1 MFSFIK
7 QKVFHDI
14 NYRSLLSHT
23 LDFMYL
29 CRIIDLLM
37 MPNNKLTTNPI
48 DTSELSFDDFKTIV
62 VNDYKIAFES
72 RQASLL
78 GRKEVLTG
86 KAKFGIFGDGKELPQ
101 IAMAK
106 AFKKGDWRS
115 GYYRDQT
122 FAFAAGICTIKEFFA
137 QLYANPSVEAD
148 PASAGR
154 QMNCH
159 FATRSI
165 NEDGSWKDLTEMK
178 NCSSD
183 IAPTGGQMARLVGLA
198 YASKLYRQNPELEY
212 LKNFSVKGNEVAFGT
227 IGNASTSEGVFF
239 EAINA
244 AGVLQVPM
252 AMSVW
257 DDGYGI
263 SVPAKYQ
270 TTKEDISEI
279 LKGFQ
284 RDENAAGYEI
294 FKVKGWDYPALCETY
309 QRAVDICRDE
319 HVPVLIHVTEV
330 TQPQGHS
337 TSGSHERYKD
347 KARLDWEKE
356 FDCIVQM
363 RKWMLESAIIAEEEL
378 LELENAAKKLV
389 REFQKEAWNEFL
401 AAIKTEKDQ
410 AIELINGLANGDPA
424 LIKITALLASTPDA
438 QRREVISSA
447 RKALRSTVRDTS
459 SERKA
464 LLAWYNDQIG
474 LNEDRYNSKLF
485 TDGAESPFLVN
496 ELKPVFNE
504 DSKMVDGRELLNA
517 CFDSNFARDQRLV
530 AFGEDLGA
538 IGDVNQGFAGLQAKY
553 GDLRV
558 TDTGI
563 REMTIV
569 GQGIGLAMRG
579 LRPIAEVQY
588 LDYLLFALNILSDD
602 LASLSYRT
610 KAGQKAPVI
619 IRTRGHRLEGV
630 WHSGSPIGM
639 ILGSLRGMHICVPR
653 NMTQAAGMYNTLF
666 RSDEPALVI
675 ECLNGYRLKEKLP
688 ENVGEYTVPFGK
700 AEVIKE
706 GTDITVV
713 SYGST
718 LRIVEEAAEEL
729 QQMGI
734 SIEIVDP
741 QTLLPFDTDHI
752 CAKSLAKTN
761 KLLVVDED
769 VPGGG
774 TAYLLQQILEVQKG
788 YYHLDSQPKTLSA
801 KAHRPPYGSDGDYFS
816 KPSVDDVIEA
826 IYSMMNESNPGKFP
840 GIF

>member
-1 MFSFIK
+1 
-7 QKVFHDI
+7 
-14 NYRSLLSHT
+14 
-23 LDFMYL
+23 
-29 CRIIDLLM
+29 M
-37 MPNNKLTTNPI
+37 MPDATVTTNPM
-48 DTSELSFDDFKTIV
+48 DASELSFDDFKTIV
-62 VNDYKIAFES
+62 INDYKLAFES

-86 KAKFGIFGDGKELPQ
+86 KAKFGIFGDGKEIPQ

-106 AFKKGDWRS
+106 AFKNGDWRS

-122 FAFAAGICTIKEFFA
+122 FAFATGICTLKEFFA
-137 QLYANPSVEAD
+137 QLYANPSIEAE

-165 NEDGSWKDLTEMK
+165 NEDGSWKDLTQIK

-183 IAPTGGQMARLVGLA
+183 IAPTGAQMARLVGLA
-198 YASKLYRQNPELEY
+198 YASKLFRQNKNLDY

-244 AGVLQVPM
+244 AGVLQIPM
-252 AMSVW
+252 AVSIW

-284 RDENAAGYEI
+284 RDEHTAGYEI
-294 FKVKGWDYPALCETY
+294 YKVRGWDYPALCEIY
-309 QRAVDICRDE
+309 QQAIDVCRTE

-347 KARLDWEKE
+347 KARLEWERE
-356 FDCIVQM
+356 YDCILQM
-363 RKWMLESAIIAEEEL
+363 RKWMIESAITNEEEL
-378 LELENAAKKLV
+378 AELEAAAKKLV
-389 REFQKEAWNEFL
+389 RDTQKEAWNEFL
-401 AAIKTEKDQ
+401 ASIKTEK
-410 AIELINGLANGDPA
+410 ELVIDMVNKLGKGNQTLLKISAQLAA
-424 LIKITALLASTPDA
+424 TPDA
-438 QRREVISSA
+438 MRKEVISTT
-447 RKALRSTVRDTS
+447 RKALRLSLQNPS
-459 SERKA
+459 AERNN
-464 LLAWYNDQIG
+464 LLEWYHSQAS
-474 LNEDRYNSKLF
+474 LNEDRYHSKLF
-485 TDGAESPFLVN
+485 TDGKESPFLVN
-496 ELKPVFNE
+496 MVDAIYSEE
-504 DSKMVDGRELLNA
+504 SKMIDGRELLNA
-517 CFDSNFARDQRLV
+517 CFDANFSRDERLV

-553 GDLRV
+553 GDLRI

-563 REMTIV
+563 REMTII
-569 GQGIGLAMRG
+569 GQGIGLALRG
-579 LRPIAEVQY
+579 LKPIAEIQY
-588 LDYLLFALNILSDD
+588 LDYLLYALNILSDD

-610 KAGQKAPVI
+610 KAGQKAPLI

-630 WHSGSPIGM
+630 WHSGSPMSM
-639 ILGSLRGMHICVPR
+639 ILGSLRGLHICVPR

-688 ENVGEYTVPFGK
+688 TNVGEYTVPLGE

-706 GTDITVV
+706 GTDITIV

-729 QQMGI
+729 AQFGI
-734 SIEIVDP
+734 SVEIIDP
-741 QTLLPFDTDHI
+741 QTLLPFDKKQI
-752 CAKSLAKTN
+752 CAASLQKTN

-774 TAYLLQQILEVQKG
+774 AAYILQQVLEEQNG
-788 YYHLDSQPKTLSA
+788 YYHLDGQPRTITA

-816 KPSVDDVIEA
+816 KPSVDDVVEMV
-826 IYSMMNESNPGKFP
+826 YRMMHDHNSAKFP
-840 GIF
+840 AIF

>member
-1 MFSFIK
+1 M
-7 QKVFHDI
+7 
-14 NYRSLLSHT
+14 
-23 LDFMYL
+23 
-29 CRIIDLLM
+29 LM
-37 MPNNKLTTNPI
+37 TPNNKLTTNPI
-48 DTSELSFDDFKTIV
+48 DASELSFEDFKTIV
-62 VNDYKIAFES
+62 INDYKIAYES

-106 AFKKGDWRS
+106 AFKNGDWRS

-122 FAFAAGICTIKEFFA
+122 FAFATGICTLKEFFA

-178 NCSSD
+178 NSSSD

-198 YASKLYRQNPELEY
+198 YASKLYRENPELSY
-212 LKNFSVKGNEVAFGT
+212 LKNFSVHGNEVAFGT

-244 AGVLQVPM
+244 AGVLQIPM
-252 AMSVW
+252 AMSIW
-257 DDGYGI
+257 DDAYGI

-284 RDENAAGYEI
+284 RDENAEGYEI
-294 FKVKGWDYPALCETY
+294 YKVRGWDYPALCETY
-309 QRAVDICRDE
+309 QQAIEVCRE
-319 HVPVLIHVTEV
+319 QHVPVLIHVTEV

-347 KARLDWEKE
+347 KQRLDWERE
-356 FDCIVQM
+356 YDCILQM
-363 RKWMLESAIIAEEEL
+363 RKWMIESAMITEEEIT
-378 LELENAAKKLV
+378 ELEATAKQLV
-389 REFQKEAWNEFL
+389 RDAQKEAWNEYL
-401 AAIKTEKDQ
+401 ASIKTEKDQ
-410 AIELINGLANGDPA
+410 VVNMVSALANGDSR
-424 LIKITALLASTPDA
+424 LTKIASELSGAADA
-438 QRREVISSA
+438 QRKEVFSSVRRALRLTIDKSSA
-447 RKALRSTVRDTS
+447 ERSALV
-459 SERKA
+459 K
-464 LLAWYNDQIG
+464 WYAEQED
-474 LNEDRYNSKLF
+474 LNADRYNSKLF
-485 TDGAESPFLVN
+485 TDGKESPFLVDQVAA
-496 ELKPVFNE
+496 EYE
-504 DSKMVDGRELLNA
+504 EQGKMVDGREILNA
-517 CFDSNFARDQRLV
+517 CFDANFARDPRLV
-530 AFGEDLGA
+530 AFGEDLGN

-553 GDLRV
+553 GELRI

-569 GQGIGLAMRG
+569 GQGIGLALRG
-579 LRPIAEVQY
+579 LRPIAEIQY
-588 LDYLLFALNILSDD
+588 LDYLLYALNILSDD

-630 WHSGSPIGM
+630 WHSGSPISM
-639 ILGSLRGMHICVPR
+639 ILGSLRGLHLCVPR

-666 RSDEPALVI
+666 RSDEPAIVI

-688 ENVGEYTVPFGK
+688 ENVGSYTVPLGQ
-700 AEVIKE
+700 AEVIQE

-729 QQMGI
+729 AQMGI
-734 SIEIVDP
+734 SVEIVDP
-741 QTLLPFDTDHI
+741 QTLLPFDLNKV
-752 CAKSLAKTN
+752 CAGSLQKTN

-769 VPGGG
+769 VPGGAS
-774 TAYLLQQILEVQKG
+774 AYILQQILEDQQG
-788 YYHLDSQPKTLSA
+788 YYSLDAQPKTLAA

-816 KPSVDDVIEA
+816 KPSVDDVVEA
-826 IYSMMNESNPGKFP
+826 VYQMMHDTNASKYPS
-840 GIF
+840 IF

>member
-1 MFSFIK
+1 MPESTLPATGSFM
-7 QKVFHDI
+7 D
-14 NYRSLLSHT
+14 N
-23 LDFMYL
+23 
-29 CRIIDLLM
+29 
-37 MPNNKLTTNPI
+37 
-48 DTSELSFDDFKTIV
+48 ELSFNDFSQIV
-62 VNDYKIAFES
+62 INDYRIGFES

-78 GRKEVLTG
+78 GRREVLTG

-106 AFKKGDWRS
+106 AFKNGDWRS

-122 FAFAAGICTIKEFFA
+122 FAFATGICTIKEFFA

-159 FATRSI
+159 FSTRSL
-165 NEDGSWKDLTEMK
+165 NEDGSWKNLTEMK
-178 NCSSD
+178 NSSSD

-198 YASKLYRQNPELEY
+198 YASKLYRQNPELNY
-212 LKNFSVKGNEVAFGT
+212 LKNFSVNGNEVAFGT

-244 AGVLQVPM
+244 AGVLQIPM

-284 RDENAAGYEI
+284 RDENAPGYEI
-294 FKVKGWDYPALCETY
+294 YKVKGWDYPALCETY
-309 QRAVDICRDE
+309 QQAVQICRDE

-347 KARLDWEKE
+347 KARLEWERE
-356 FDCIVQM
+356 FDCIRQM
-363 RKWMLESAIIAEEEL
+363 RIWMLESAIVTEEEL
-378 LELENAAKKLV
+378 AVLEDTAKKLV
-389 REFQKEAWNEFL
+389 REAQKEAWNEFL
-401 AAIKTEKDQ
+401 GDIKIEKDEVISLIRDLSTTNQ
-410 AIELINGLANGDPA
+410 ALSKIAGTLAG
-424 LIKITALLASTPDA
+424 TPDA
-438 QRREVISSA
+438 QRKEVVSSA
-447 RKALRSTVRDTS
+447 RKALRIT
-459 SERKA
+459 
-464 LLAWYNDQIG
+464 
-474 LNEDRYNSKLF
+474 LNEPSDARTTLLNWYAREKGNNEERYSSKLF
-485 TDGAESPFLVN
+485 TDGKESPLLVDIVPASYQDN
-496 ELKPVFNE
+496 
-504 DSKMVDGRELLNA
+504 SKMVDGRELLNA
-517 CFDSNFARDQRLV
+517 CFDANFARDQRLV
-530 AFGEDLGA
+530 AFGEDLGS

-553 GDLRV
+553 GELRI

-563 REMTIV
+563 REMTIA
-569 GQGIGLAMRG
+569 GQGIGLALRG
-579 LRPIAEVQY
+579 LRPIAEIQY
-588 LDYLLFALNILSDD
+588 LDYLLYALNVLSDD

-610 KAGQKAPVI
+610 KGGQKAPVI

-639 ILGSLRGMHICVPR
+639 ILGSLRGLHLCVPR

-666 RSDEPALVI
+666 RADEPALMI
-675 ECLNGYRLKEKLP
+675 ECLNGYRLKEMLP
-688 ENVGEYTVPFGK
+688 DNVGEYTVPLGQ
-700 AEVIKE
+700 AEIIRE
-706 GTDITVV
+706 GADITVV

-729 QQMGI
+729 EAYGI
-734 SIEIVDP
+734 SVEIIDP
-741 QTLLPFDTDHI
+741 QTLLPFDTAHL
-752 CAKSLAKTN
+752 CATSLQKTN

-774 TAYLLQQILEVQKG
+774 TAYILQQILEVQGG
-788 YYHLDSQPKTLSA
+788 YYHLDAQPQTLTA
-801 KAHRPPYGSDGDYFS
+801 KAHRPPYGSDGDYFT
-816 KPSVDDVIEA
+816 KPSVDDVVEM
-826 IYSMMNESNPGKFP
+826 IYQMMNAHNEAKYPA
-840 GIF
+840 IF

>member
-1 MFSFIK
+1 M
-7 QKVFHDI
+7 
-14 NYRSLLSHT
+14 T
-23 LDFMYL
+23 
-29 CRIIDLLM
+29 
-37 MPNNKLTTNPI
+37 PNSKLTTNPI
-48 DTSELSFDDFKTIV
+48 DASELSFDDFKTIV
-62 VNDYKIAFES
+62 INDYKIAYES

-86 KAKFGIFGDGKELPQ
+86 KAKFGIFGDGKEIPQ

-106 AFKKGDWRS
+106 AFKNGDWRS

-122 FAFAAGICTIKEFFA
+122 FAFATGICTLKEFFA

-159 FATRSI
+159 FATRSL

-178 NCSSD
+178 NSSSD

-198 YASKLYRQNPELEY
+198 YASKLYRQNPDLSY
-212 LKNFSVKGNEVAFGT
+212 LKNFSVNGNEVAFGT

-244 AGVLQVPM
+244 AGVLQIPM
-252 AMSVW
+252 AMSIW
-257 DDGYGI
+257 DDAYGI

-284 RDENAAGYEI
+284 RDEDAAGYEI
-294 FKVKGWDYPALCETY
+294 FKVRGWDYPALCETY
-309 QRAVDICRDE
+309 QRAVDVCRTE

-347 KARLDWEKE
+347 KDRLEWERE
-356 FDCIVQM
+356 YDCNLQM
-363 RKWMLESAIIAEEEL
+363 RKWMLESAIISEEEIT
-378 LELENAAKKLV
+378 ELEANAKKLV
-389 REFQKEAWNEFL
+389 RETQREAWNEFL
-401 AAIKTEKDQ
+401 ATIKVEKDQ
-410 AIELINGLANGDPA
+410 VIDMISRIGNGNPAIS
-424 LIKITALLASTPDA
+424 KIASLLAGTPDA
-438 QRREVISSA
+438 LRKEVVSSA
-447 RKALRSTVRDTS
+447 RKALRLSINNPSPERDN
-459 SERKA
+459 
-464 LLAWYNDQIG
+464 LINWYNSQAS

-485 TDGAESPFLVN
+485 TDGIESPLLVKQVAA
-496 ELKPVFNE
+496 EYTE
-504 DSKMVDGRELLNA
+504 ESKMVDGRELLNA
-517 CFDSNFARDQRLV
+517 CFDANFARDERLV

-553 GDLRV
+553 GDLRI

-563 REMTIV
+563 REMTII
-569 GQGIGLAMRG
+569 GQGIGLALRG
-579 LRPIAEVQY
+579 LKPIAEIQY
-588 LDYLLFALNILSDD
+588 LDYLLYALNILSDD

-630 WHSGSPIGM
+630 WHSGSPMSM
-639 ILGSLRGMHICVPR
+639 ILGSLRGLHICVPR
-653 NMTQAAGMYNTLF
+653 NMTQAAGIYNTLF

-688 ENVGEYTVPFGK
+688 ENVGEYTVPLGE
-700 AEVIKE
+700 AEIVRT
-706 GTDITVV
+706 GTDVTIV
-713 SYGST
+713 SYGAT
-718 LRIVEEAAEEL
+718 LRVVEEAAEEL
-729 QQMGI
+729 AQLGI
-734 SIEIVDP
+734 SVEIIDP
-741 QTLLPFDTDHI
+741 QTLLPFDTKQI
-752 CAKSLAKTN
+752 CAESLKKTN

-774 TAYLLQQILEVQKG
+774 AAFILQQVLEAQNG
-788 YYHLDSQPKTLSA
+788 YYHLDGQPRTLTA

-816 KPSVDDVIEA
+816 KPSVDDIIETVYQIMHDNNA
-826 IYSMMNESNPGKFP
+826 SKYPS
-840 GIF
+840 IF